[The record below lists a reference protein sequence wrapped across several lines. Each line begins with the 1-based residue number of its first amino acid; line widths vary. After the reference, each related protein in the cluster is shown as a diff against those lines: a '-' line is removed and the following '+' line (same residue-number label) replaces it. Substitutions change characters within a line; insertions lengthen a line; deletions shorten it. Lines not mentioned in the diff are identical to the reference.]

1 EIRAAEADRFHDVE
15 IAPALVPAEASS
27 KPAVPL
33 RASSDILGLDA
44 SRGAGSALDRSRSAT
59 WPLALALAVGLAVGF
74 AAGFAAGNRDRQRTQ
89 SAVPA
94 APSQTEITARQPRE
108 AQTAPLTPTI
118 GREFTDAPLSDAP
131 NTEKLATS
139 RPTGTSAAGDTTRL
153 DGSRAPGAGRS
164 SGGAVS
170 T

>member
-44 SRGAGSALDRSRSAT
+44 SRGTGSALDRSRSAT

-74 AAGFAAGNRDRQRTQ
+74 AAGFAAGNRDRPLTQ
-89 SAVPA
+89 TA
-94 APSQTEITARQPRE
+94 APLPTETTALQPRD
-108 AQTAPLTPTI
+108 AQTVPPTPTV
-118 GREFTDAPLSDAP
+118 GREFTDAAL
-131 NTEKLATS
+131 
-139 RPTGTSAAGDTTRL
+139 
-153 DGSRAPGAGRS
+153 
-164 SGGAVS
+164 
-170 T
+170 

>member
-74 AAGFAAGNRDRQRTQ
+74 AAGFAAGNRDRPLTQ
-89 SAVPA
+89 TTAPA
-94 APSQTEITARQPRE
+94 AALPTETTALQPRD
-108 AQTAPLTPTI
+108 AQTAPAAPT
-118 GREFTDAPLSDAP
+118 
-131 NTEKLATS
+131 
-139 RPTGTSAAGDTTRL
+139 
-153 DGSRAPGAGRS
+153 
-164 SGGAVS
+164 
-170 T
+170 